1 VAPEAPEASGQEAIV
16 SAGGAGGL
24 EVAPGVRLVD
34 TPELPEVWK
43 PNTAHRRI
51 TVAD

>member
-1 VAPEAPEASGQEAIV
+1 MPSFPRSDVGS
-16 SAGGAGGL
+16 L

-34 TPELPEVWK
+34 TPELPEAWK
-43 PNTAHRRI
+43 PNTTHRRI